1 MDISTFEDV
10 LKIGETIAVEFKRCG
25 NGISSDVYETV
36 CAFLNRF
43 GGDIFLGVLDDGTVS
58 GIPSEHAPA
67 LVKNFISCVSN
78 EALFSPQYYLIPQI
92 FEYQGKTL
100 IHIHV
105 PSSNELHSYKNIIY
119 DRVDDAD
126 VKVRSTQAIAQMA
139 IRKQQIFTERKIYPY
154 IKIEDL
160 RVDLLDTIRIR
171 ANNYHRYFK
180 KQEHPWMNMSDEEL
194 LRSAN
199 LFGHDFESGRNG
211 YNLAAVMLLGKDE
224 VIADVVPAY
233 VTDALVRRHNLDRYD
248 DRLVVKTNL
257 VESFDLLMDF
267 GAKHLNDPFF
277 LEGAERKSLPS
288 ILLREMIAN
297 TLIHREFTSC
307 YQAKF
312 VIEKKRMYVANA
324 SRATHVGMVTP
335 DNLEPN
341 PKNPV
346 IAAFFRNI
354 AFADQLGSGTR
365 NLFKYSKF
373 YSGHDPKLIEGDVFK
388 IIVPLDDS
396 HVPEVM
402 DEDGQMVKYVGDTT
416 QTQKK
421 TTQTQEKTTQIQEKT
436 TQTQGKTTQTQGKI
450 TQTHDT
456 SIRQNNFTNKRE
468 STADSRDIKFL
479 IIQKMKADP
488 SITLNRIA
496 MELNES
502 INTVKYHVRKLKEH
516 KKITYIGSIHHGSW
530 SVNE

>member
-1 MDISTFEDV
+1 MDISAFEDV

-43 GGDIFLGVLDDGTVS
+43 GCDIYLGVQDDGTVS
-58 GIPSEHAPA
+58 GIPSEHAPG

-78 EALFSPQYYLIPQI
+78 EALFCPQCYLVPHI

-100 IHIHV
+100 IRIHV
-105 PSSNELHSYKNIIY
+105 PSGNELHSYKNVIY

-126 VKVRSTQAIAQMA
+126 VKIRSTQAIAQMA

-160 RVDLLDTIRIR
+160 RLDLLDTIRIR

-180 KQEHPWMNMSDEEL
+180 KQQHPWMNMSDGEL

-199 LFGHDFESGRNG
+199 LYGHDYESGRDG
-211 YNLAAVMLLGKDE
+211 YNLAAVMLLGRDE
-224 VIADVVPAY
+224 VIADVAPAY

-267 GAKHLNDPFF
+267 GSKHLNDPFF
-277 LEGAERKSLPS
+277 LEGVERKSLPS

-312 VIEKKRMYVANA
+312 VIEKDRMYVANA
-324 SRATHVGMVTP
+324 CRANRAGMVTP

-354 AFADQLGSGTR
+354 AYADQLGSGTR

-373 YSGHDPKLIEGDVFK
+373 YSGHDPELIEGDVFK

-402 DEDGQMVKYVGDTT
+402 DEDGQMVKYNSTPTQAYGETT
-416 QTQKK
+416 QDSGEF
-421 TTQTQEKTTQIQEKT
+421 TQEQGKTNQACEMVTQD
-436 TQTQGKTTQTQGKI
+436 QGKTTQAVSTNIIGDK
-450 TQTHDT
+450 TD
-456 SIRQNNFTNKRE
+456 IRSNILDLMSK
-468 STADSRDIKFL
+468 K
-479 IIQKMKADP
+479 P
-488 SITLNRIA
+488 SISQSQIA
-496 MELNES
+496 DELNLS
-502 INTVKYHVRKLKEH
+502 VNVIKYHVRKLRAEH
-516 KKITYIGSIHHGSW
+516 KIIRVGSSQKGYW
-530 SVNE
+530 SIF